1 MIQIP
6 KTIDTLSKNERTRL
20 AELCVQILERNPA
33 ETLLIAPE
41 STFFIHQCVSIA
53 MKNETLQDDSR
64 LFQRIRHT
72 TEFD

>member
-33 ETLLIAPE
+33 ENLLIAPE
-41 STFFIHQCVSIA
+41 STFFIHQCVTIA
-53 MKNETLQDDSR
+53 MKNETLRDDSR

-72 TEFD
+72 TAFD